1 MLKPSVSRLG
11 GRVCSTQAS
20 TAGCAAHGQV
30 TQDWAEEESRYG
42 EKQPGKA
49 GFEGGRNHKANPRT
63 SGIRALG
70 ELALERGMKSMEG
83 GLQVFFLVTELNCS
97 LKGGCLFS
105 EGRKVQ

>member
-1 MLKPSVSRLG
+1 MGCSAVGTACCHRQHT
-11 GRVCSTQAS
+11 GRNNGT
-20 TAGCAAHGQV
+20 GQ
-30 TQDWAEEESRYG
+30 ESRYG

-49 GFEGGRNHKANPRT
+49 GFEGGRNLKINPRT

-70 ELALERGMKSMEG
+70 ELASKRGTKHMEG

-97 LKGGCLFS
+97 LKEGCLFS